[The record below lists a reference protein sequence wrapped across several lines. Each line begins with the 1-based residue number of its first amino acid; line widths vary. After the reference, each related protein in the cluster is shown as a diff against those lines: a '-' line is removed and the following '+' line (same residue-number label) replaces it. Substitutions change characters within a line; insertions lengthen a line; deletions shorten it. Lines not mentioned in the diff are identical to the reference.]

1 MADALHLSVEL
12 RQDAPI
18 PLDVAFEC
26 RAGDVLAIYG
36 ASGSGKTTILRAIAG
51 LYRARHGR
59 VACGGELWTETGR
72 GLHVPTR
79 ERPVGFVFQEYALFP
94 HLTVRDNVLAA
105 LGHRPAAERKP
116 AADRWL
122 TAVHLE
128 GLASRRPAELS
139 GGQRQ
144 RVALARALAR
154 EPAVLLLDEPFAAID
169 QAARHRLREE
179 LDQVRRRLKTPVVL
193 VTHDFNDV
201 VRLATHVLL
210 LERGGILAMG
220 TLAEITSRTDLPAST
235 QPIGAGSVIETTVG
249 SIDEDRRLAELV
261 FSGGV
266 LRVPAEGLETGA
278 LVRARVPARE
288 VILAT
293 LPPEGLSLHNVL
305 PGHIGGIGPTSA
317 DQVVVQVLI
326 GGTTLLAHVTQDAV
340 RRLSLRSG
348 TPVFALVKS
357 VSVEMDGRQPGVAR
371 DAGGQGSA
379 RNEEE
384 TCESLQ

>member
-79 ERPVGFVFQEYALFP
+79 QRPVGFVFQEYALFP

-179 LDQVRRRLKTPVVL
+179 LDQVRGRLRMPVVL
-193 VTHDFNDV
+193 VTHDFHDV
-201 VRLATHVLL
+201 VRLATHV
-210 LERGGILAMG
+210 IA
-220 TLAEITSRTDLPAST
+220 
-235 QPIGAGSVIETTVG
+235 
-249 SIDEDRRLAELV
+249 
-261 FSGGV
+261 
-266 LRVPAEGLETGA
+266 
-278 LVRARVPARE
+278 
-288 VILAT
+288 
-293 LPPEGLSLHNVL
+293 
-305 PGHIGGIGPTSA
+305 GHIGSIGPMGA
-317 DQVVVQVLI
+317 DQAIVQVVV
-326 GGTTLLAHVTQDAV
+326 GETRLLAQITHDAV
-340 RRLSLRSG
+340 QRLALRPG

-357 VSVEMDGRQPGVAR
+357 VSIEMDGRQPGVGQ
-371 DAGGQGSA
+371 DAGGQTKA